1 MPVFEV
7 GVFIILNR
15 NLFNVSHTLSDTHH
29 IKCYFLIS
37 FPVLSLIHYR
47 LRHFGYRHSMLIL
60 CTQRTDNSVTVIYIY
75 RSTLPWSTLIWINK
89 LLTSTHLPFVC
100 AVAVTRLTSSVTCVL
115 SLSRLARKN
124 GVADLDLLLRNS
136 LTFSSSILIVSD
148 YIVTFKARQ
157 KFSTAS
163 TLAFYYMN
171 SYSNALKQRKFRYSV
186 FCLPTFCI
194 MFAQ

>member
-1 MPVFEV
+1 MLVFEV
-7 GVFIILNR
+7 GVFIILKR
-15 NLFNVSHTLSDTHH
+15 NLFNVNHTLSDTHH
-29 IKCYFLIS
+29 TKCYFLKS
-37 FPVLSLIHYR
+37 FPVLSLIHYP
-47 LRHFGYRHSMLIL
+47 LRHFGYRHIMLIL

-89 LLTSTHLPFVC
+89 LLPPTHLPFVC

-115 SLSRLARKN
+115 SLSRLPRKN
-124 GVADLDLLLRNS
+124 GVADLDLLRNS

-163 TLAFYYMN
+163 TIAFYYMN
-171 SYSNALKQRKFRYSV
+171 SYSNTLKQRKFCYSL